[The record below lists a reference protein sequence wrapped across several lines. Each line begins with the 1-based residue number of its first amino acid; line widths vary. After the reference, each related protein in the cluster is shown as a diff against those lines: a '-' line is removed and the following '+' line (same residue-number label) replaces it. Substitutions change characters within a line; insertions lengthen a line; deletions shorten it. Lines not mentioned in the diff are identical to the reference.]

1 MVHWYDQA
9 MSDTE
14 HSIDEPGADQNRGL
28 RMLER
33 FLIGAGL
40 SLLVVWGGVTLWG
53 SLASRAEVADLER
66 SLAVPD
72 QELWSEARKAAY
84 LESLDRDPSAAIALL
99 NIERLG
105 IRSPVYDDVSELN
118 LNRGVA
124 RISGTAT
131 LSESDNLGIAG
142 HRDSFF
148 RPLKD
153 IAIGDAIELK
163 SPLGATVYEVV
174 ETLIVEPEDVWV
186 LDPTSQ
192 ATLTLVTCYPFY
204 FVGSAPER
212 FIVRAVVSSSG

>member
-1 MVHWYDQA
+1 
-9 MSDTE
+9 MSDLN
-14 HSIDEPGADQNRGL
+14 SPVDPPGADGKRL
-28 RMLER
+28 LEWT
-33 FLIGAGL
+33 LIGGGVLMLAI
-40 SLLVVWGGVTLWG
+40 WAGVTLWG
-53 SLASRAEVADLER
+53 NLASRAEIAEFER

-72 QELWSEARKAAY
+72 QALWSDARKTAY
-84 LESLDRDPSAAIALL
+84 LENLDRDPSAAIALL
-99 NIERLG
+99 NIEKLG
-105 IRSPVYDDVSELN
+105 IRSPVYDEVNELN

-153 IAIGDAIELK
+153 IAIGDAIELR
-163 SPLGATVYEVV
+163 SPLGTTTYHVV

-186 LDPTSQ
+186 LDPTTQ

-212 FIVRAVVSSSG
+212 FIVRAVVSPTS